1 VSSTPP
7 PPVPTI
13 DEEGPPGPDRPPEAT
28 GPKRGWNPG
37 RFALGLLGIAAT
49 LAAMVWMFD
58 WLRTTDAGRLPVV
71 VGALALGVLGIFLL
85 FWVMDVAVNQLTE
98 QGKLRVRPW
107 IFIGPALLLLGVY
120 LVYPTIYTILI
131 SFQDARSVNW
141 VGLDNFRFIFTDAG
155 MVRSIRNTFAWVIV
169 VPAFAVAFGLA
180 VAVLADRLRRGE
192 SLAKSLIF
200 LPMAVSFVGAAVI
213 FSLIYDFRS
222 FGNQTGLLN
231 GIWVALGNDPVAWL
245 SWYPWNNLALMA
257 VMVWIQ
263 TGFAMVILSA
273 AIKGVPDDILEAA
286 RIDGANEFQ
295 IFFRVIVPTIM
306 TTIVVVATTITINVL
321 KIFDV
326 VYVMTGGGA
335 GTEVIPER
343 MVTWFFQR
351 GNFGVGAAVAVLMFV
366 AIIPIMVVNVRRFRA
381 EEAIR

>member
-1 VSSTPP
+1 
-7 PPVPTI
+7 
-13 DEEGPPGPDRPPEAT
+13 
-28 GPKRGWNPG
+28 
-37 RFALGLLGIAAT
+37 
-49 LAAMVWMFD
+49 MVWVFD

-85 FWVMDVAVNQLTE
+85 FWVMDVAVNQLSE

-131 SFQDARSVNW
+131 SFQDARSVDW

-180 VAVLADRLRRGE
+180 VAVLADRLTRGE

-213 FSLIYDFRS
+213 FNLIYDFRS

-231 GIWVALGNDPVAWL
+231 GIWVALGNEPVAWL
-245 SWYPWNNLALMA
+245 SWYPWNNLTLMA

-295 IFFRVIVPTIM
+295 IFFRVVVPTIM

-321 KIFDV
+321 KIFDI

-351 GNFGVGAAVAVLMFV
+351 GNFGVGAAIAVLMFV

>member
-1 VSSTPP
+1 VSTTPP
-7 PPVPTI
+7 PPTPTI
-13 DEEGPPGPDRPPEAT
+13 DDEGPPGPDRPPQAS
-28 GPKRGWNPG
+28 PKSHGWHPG
-37 RFALGLLGIAAT
+37 RFALGLLGVAAL
-49 LAAMVWMFD
+49 LAAMVWVFD
-58 WLRTTDAGRLPVV
+58 WLRTTDAGRLQTVV
-71 VGALALGVLGIFLL
+71 VALGLGVLGIFLL
-85 FWVMDVAVNQLTE
+85 FWVMDIAVDQLSE
-98 QGKLRVRPW
+98 QGKLKVRPW

-131 SFQDARSVNW
+131 SFQDARSVEW
-141 VGLDNFRFIFTDAG
+141 VGLDNYRFLFTDGG

-180 VAVLADRLRRGE
+180 VAVLADRLTRGE

-213 FSLIYDFRS
+213 FNLIYDYRPV
-222 FGNQTGLLN
+222 GTQTGLLN
-231 GIWVALGNDPVAWL
+231 GLWTGLGNDPVAWL
-245 SWYPWNNLALMA
+245 SWQPWNNLFLMA

-295 IFFRVIVPTIM
+295 IFFRVVVPTIM